1 MRSENFGDGELLVL
15 QVRIAGAGRPSP
27 CVTLGSC
34 FDLFKGSKVT
44 DVLETLGR
52 NKNKKK
58 KRKKPI
64 ANFTMQC
71 RNKEFSPTI
80 LLVGHRDICWK
91 VGKSLNRI
99 LASSSGTL
107 RRMLGDPSWFLE
119 HFFTYFYQTEFI
131 KKARKLKI
139 VGKWLEGLWNW
150 TSFETL
156 GENLSCCPTPHCSVV
171 LPSILAFRAGPRP
184 VTALPNHGDGGW
196 PIQRGSSRQ
205 TFFNIF
211 NYTYV

>member
-91 VGKSLNRI
+91 VGNPSTEFLPRAQEPWEECWGIPADFWNIFYIFLPNRI
-99 LASSSGTL
+99 HQKGQKIENSRKMVGRFVKL
-107 RRMLGDPSWFLE
+107 D
-119 HFFTYFYQTEFI
+119 EFWDT
-131 KKARKLKI
+131 R
-139 VGKWLEGLWNW
+139 WE
-150 TSFETL
+150 SF
-156 GENLSCCPTPHCSVV
+156 V
-171 LPSILAFRAGPRP
+171 LPNASLLRCASQHPGI
-184 VTALPNHGDGGW
+184 
-196 PIQRGSSRQ
+196 
-205 TFFNIF
+205 
-211 NYTYV
+211 

>member
-44 DVLETLGR
+44 DVLETLGQ

-64 ANFTMQC
+64 PNFTISQC
-71 RNKEFSPTI
+71 NVVKKKNFLQRN
-80 LLVGHRDICWK
+80 RCWWDI
-91 VGKSLNRI
+91 
-99 LASSSGTL
+99 GTSAERWGIPQQNSCLEL
-107 RRMLGDPSWFLE
+107 RNPEKNAGGSQLIFGT
-119 HFFTYFYQTEFI
+119 FFTYFLFKQNSW
-131 KKARKLKI
+131 KM
-139 VGKWLEGLWNW
+139 VGKFVIWVWLM
-150 TSFETL
+150 SL

-211 NYTYV
+211 NYVCLV